1 MIFFTPFSPISMAT
15 STGTLYTVW
24 LIFQVHAFTI
34 PCFANSC
41 QQLMYYKYNNAKKV
55 DIILRKYYA
64 RSIET
69 LLIGR
74 IINPMKRWLLIAL
87 AVICIPITLIGC
99 VPAQTT
105 PVAQAQVNP
114 LQTLQKTVDDLGTWK
129 TTVADPA
136 IAQMKASGVATN
148 YQGQI
153 DSAKATITAQDA
165 KITDLT
171 TRLTTLENWKTTV
184 GTTPTQQTTNP
195 GQGTIP
201 QFTQGTT
208 PTIVTSASGAVI
220 SQLNVVSG
228 NLQIASSTT
237 ATSQPIWY
245 VQRLINYNT
254 SIMYVRPTVQISQS
268 TQYGWNNVATNV
280 TATTIAINSAQ
291 CTMTVSGSATTT
303 IVSIIG
309 NSGTV
314 NANAPATDAYQ
325 VSVSPGLGY
334 QTTSISYQPVKGC
347 GTPSGEMYL
356 SPGGYLDLTV
366 QISGFTTSQT
376 AFWTV
381 TPGLSY
387 HP

>member
-1 MIFFTPFSPISMAT
+1 MKK
-15 STGTLYTVW
+15 W
-24 LIFQVHAFTI
+24 LV
-34 PCFANSC
+34 
-41 QQLMYYKYNNAKKV
+41 LV
-55 DIILRKYYA
+55 
-64 RSIET
+64 
-69 LLIGR
+69 
-74 IINPMKRWLLIAL
+74 L
-87 AVICIPITLIGC
+87 AIICIPITLIGC
-99 VPAQTT
+99 VPTNSPSAAT
-105 PVAQAQVNP
+105 PVVSP
-114 LQTLQKTVDDLGTWK
+114 ITTLQNWQQGIDTWK

-136 IAQMKASGVATN
+136 IAKINAQQTTTSNTAQLQTDLSG
-148 YQGQI
+148 
-153 DSAKATITAQDA
+153 AKATITQLQ
-165 KITDLT
+165 TDLT
-171 TRLTTLENWKTTV
+171 ALTARVTTAENSIKTMGTVTTTSTSQGQGQTV
-184 GTTPTQQTTNP
+184 GFTT
-195 GQGTIP
+195 
-201 QFTQGTT
+201 GTT
-208 PTIVTSASGAVI
+208 PTIVTSANGAVV

-228 NLQIASSTT
+228 NLQIASATT

-254 SIMYVRPTVQISQS
+254 SIMYVRPTIQISQS
-268 TQYGWNNVATNV
+268 TQYGWNNVATSV

-291 CTMTVSGSATTT
+291 CTMTVSGSSTSS

-314 NANAPATDAYQ
+314 NANAPSTDAYQ

-347 GTPSGEMYL
+347 GTPSGELYL
-356 SPGGYLDLTV
+356 SPGGYMDITV

>member
-1 MIFFTPFSPISMAT
+1 MKK
-15 STGTLYTVW
+15 W
-24 LIFQVHAFTI
+24 L
-34 PCFANSC
+34 FAV
-41 QQLMYYKYNNAKKV
+41 LV
-55 DIILRKYYA
+55 I
-64 RSIET
+64 
-69 LLIGR
+69 
-74 IINPMKRWLLIAL
+74 
-87 AVICIPITLIGC
+87 ICIPITLIGC
-99 VPAQTT
+99 VPSAAT

-148 YQGQI
+148 YQSQI
-153 DSAKATITAQDA
+153 DSAKATITAQDT

-184 GTTPTQQTTNP
+184 GTTPTQQTTQ

-237 ATSQPIWY
+237 ASSQPIWY

-291 CTMTVSGSATTT
+291 CTMTVSGSATTA